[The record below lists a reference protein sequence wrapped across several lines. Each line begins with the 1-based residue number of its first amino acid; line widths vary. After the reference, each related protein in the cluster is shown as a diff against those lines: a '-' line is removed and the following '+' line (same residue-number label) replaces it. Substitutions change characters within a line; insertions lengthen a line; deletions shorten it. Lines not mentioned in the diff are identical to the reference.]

1 MRFSDALAIL
11 DTRAPEHMPEPSL
24 DRMRALA
31 AYLDDPQLTY
41 PSIHITGTNGKTTTA
56 RAAAGLACAHGVTT
70 GLYVSPHLVTV
81 RERISVCGELIT
93 EKEFADEWERLT
105 PYFDLVDA
113 GPATAVT
120 YFEALTTLAFLYLAD
135 LPVGLGVFEVGMG
148 GSWDATNLV
157 ASDVAVICPVGM
169 DHVAELG
176 PTLGDIAREKA
187 GIIKPQ
193 RIAIVREQD
202 SEVQSVLE
210 ARAAEVDADL
220 KVEFRDW
227 EVDDRL
233 QAVGGQSF
241 SVRGLYATYDDLFV
255 PLFGEYAARNAAA
268 GLVAVEGLFGKA
280 LELDVVREAL
290 AELHSP
296 GRLEII
302 EREPLLILDGAHNPA
317 GAEALGVALREAFM
331 WDRLHLVLSTSANKD
346 VEGIVVPLA
355 PLADVVYLTKNT
367 SVRSAEPIVLAERFS
382 ALGGSVEILPS
393 VAAALDA
400 ARAAAAPG
408 DLILVTGS
416 LYTVADA
423 YRALGRPLGDN

>member
-1 MRFSDALAIL
+1 MRFAAAQALL
-11 DTRAPEHMPEPSL
+11 DTRQPEHMPEPSL

-41 PSIHITGTNGKTTTA
+41 PSIHVTGTNGKTTTA

-93 EKEFADEWERLT
+93 EKEFADEWERLA

-113 GPATAVT
+113 GPETAVT

-176 PTLGDIAREKA
+176 PTLRDIAREKA

-193 RIAIVREQD
+193 RLAIVREQD

-268 GLVAVEGLFGKA
+268 GLVAVEALFGKA
-280 LELDVVREAL
+280 LELDVVREAFV
-290 AELHSP
+290 ELRSP

-355 PLADVVYLTKNT
+355 PLADVVYLTKNN

-382 ALGGSVEILPS
+382 GSGGSVEILPS
-393 VAAALDA
+393 VAEAIDA